1 MDYENDQKVI
11 ETLNKDF
18 FPLFKIEFEE
28 TYRFRDVDVDY
39 LLDAEPHEL
48 LRKGHR
54 AVIYVKDSKDEDWK
68 VLYDGLSMDLHE
80 AALEIREIKNNL
92 SMWRRQYIDNPPV
105 MFVYQNQVFK
115 QPYVMFDQLCI
126 AGYPIEPWKYYVEDD
141 AIKVD
146 FFKSYVRPIPK
157 NTVLLHAEQLYFN
170 GELLYSTAEL
180 KELGMPLYMSSDLIN
195 FIKKAIPEATHY
207 ESDME
212 SGTLK

>member
-48 LRKGHR
+48 LRRGHR
-54 AVIYVKDSKDEDWK
+54 AVIYVKYSKDEDWK
-68 VLYDGLSMDLHE
+68 VLYEDLSMDLHK
-80 AALEIREIKNNL
+80 AAIQIEEIKNNL
-92 SMWRRQYIDNPPV
+92 SMWRRQYIDNPPA

-126 AGYPIEPWKYYVEDD
+126 AGYPIEPWKYYVEEES
-141 AIKVD
+141 IKVD
-146 FFKSYVRPIPK
+146 FFRDYVRPIPK
-157 NTVLLHAEQLYFN
+157 GTVLIHAEQIYFN
-170 GELLYSTAEL
+170 GELVYSSHEL
-180 KELGMPLYMSSDLIN
+180 NELGIKIYLSSDMRD

-207 ESDME
+207 EADME
-212 SGTLK
+212 SGTLE